1 MSSDH
6 QKFWNANSF
15 ALLGYQTERNFPLLT
30 LEGLLRNGKTV
41 YPVDP
46 TQATI
51 DGRPAFKAIAD
62 LPETVEAA
70 VIELPRER
78 TAAAVR
84 EAVAAGIRNIW
95 LHQNTDSPEALE
107 IAREAGVNLLRGT
120 CAVMYVNAS
129 GMHKFHGWIMK
140 LLKKF

>member
-1 MSSDH
+1 MSSDN
-6 QKFWNANSF
+6 QNFWKAKSY
-15 ALLGYQTERNFPLLT
+15 ALLGYQAERNFPLLT
-30 LEGLLRNGKTV
+30 LAGLLRNGKTV

-51 DGRPAFKAIAD
+51 DSRPAFKAIAD
-62 LPETVEAA
+62 LPEPVEAA

-95 LHQNTDSPEALE
+95 LHQRTETAEALE
-107 IAREAGVNLLRGT
+107 IAREAGVNLVQGT
-120 CAVMYVNAS
+120 CAVMYVNTS
-129 GMHKFHGWIMK
+129 GMHKFHCWIMK